1 MERATAST
9 SAASV
14 VIRTACALG
23 EGPTWDDRASRLLW
37 LDIDQCTLHELTSDE
52 HVRTTVGCRTTAVV
66 AAADGGLVS
75 VAGTTVARL
84 NSDGSTGEL
93 VAILPSKGDG
103 MANDARCDPF
113 GRLWVG
119 TVDRSGGRRG
129 GLYIVS
135 SDGSVRLAKDGCE
148 LSNGLDWSPDG
159 GTCYFADT
167 FAHAVERLHL
177 DDNGLPVSSSI
188 LFESDL
194 MPDGLTVDSD
204 GGVWVAFWD
213 GGVVQRYTADGTL
226 DHVVTVPRGGFVTS
240 CAFGGDDLRTL
251 YITTAA
257 GGLSADELSSSPD
270 AGALFAADVGIGGR
284 GYTMF
289 S

>member
-1 MERATAST
+1 M
-9 SAASV
+9 V
-14 VIRTACALG
+14 VRVACALG
-23 EGPTWDDRASRLLW
+23 EGPTWDERASRLLW
-37 LDIDQCTLHELTSDE
+37 LDIDQCALHEWAFGQHL
-52 HVRTTVGCRTTAVV
+52 RTTLSCRTTAVV

-75 VAGTTVARL
+75 VAATTVARL
-84 NSDGSTGEL
+84 TDDGSTGEL
-93 VAILPSKGDG
+93 VATLPSNGDG

-119 TVDRSGGRRG
+119 TVDRSGGRGG

-135 SDGSVRLAKDGCE
+135 SDGSVRLVKGGCE
-148 LSNGLDWSPDG
+148 LSNGIDWSPDG

-167 FAHAVERLHL
+167 LAHAVERLHL
-177 DDNGLPVSSSI
+177 DDNGLPVTSSV

-204 GGVWVAFWD
+204 GGIWVAFWD
-213 GGVVQRYTADGTL
+213 GGVIRRYTPDGTL
-226 DHVVTVPRGGFVTS
+226 DHVVTVPQGGFVTS
-240 CAFGGDDLRTL
+240 CAFGGDDLGTL

-270 AGALFAADVGIGGR
+270 AGALFAANVGIGGR